1 MNLRQ
6 TVIFFKLLPLG
17 PEIDIHFL
25 RIILNPYENNIS
37 NCQKIKNIFP
47 ESPVEFTR
55 TMVKNMNTNYIY
67 RCGNGNKWIGPTCVH
82 CLVRG
87 LRPCVRRPHELW
99 VVYMQSILMLRTAFG
114 PPEMARRYATLLNC
128 HVHPASSQVQS
139 QTNPGH
145 LAKIGETALVS
156 WWSTMLSHAAMQTF
170 AAADNTDEEKTPFG
184 TDLIFY
190 KLLTHRISSD

>member
-67 RCGNGNKWIGPTCVH
+67 RCGNGNK
-82 CLVRG
+82 
-87 LRPCVRRPHELW
+87 
-99 VVYMQSILMLRTAFG
+99 
-114 PPEMARRYATLLNC
+114 
-128 HVHPASSQVQS
+128 
-139 QTNPGH
+139 
-145 LAKIGETALVS
+145 
-156 WWSTMLSHAAMQTF
+156 
-170 AAADNTDEEKTPFG
+170 
-184 TDLIFY
+184 
-190 KLLTHRISSD
+190 